1 MKTNQF
7 LAFDF
12 GASSGRGILGSL
24 ENSKIKLEEI
34 HRFNNNM
41 TLLHGSYYWDVF
53 RLYDE
58 IKKGLS
64 QCIQKGILPES
75 IAVDTW
81 GVDYALLDE
90 KGNFLGIPYAYRDHR
105 TDNAM
110 DEVFNRIPSET
121 LYNLTGI
128 QFMQFNTVFQLFA
141 SVRDKLPALSLAK
154 DLLFMPDIFNYM
166 LSGIKKTDFSFAT
179 TSQLYNPGVGTW
191 EKQIFD
197 AIGISMDIMQEIVE
211 PGTVLGEIHPDLA
224 KEYRMQGVQ
233 ITAVAS
239 HDTGSAI
246 ASIPSEDDN
255 FAYISSGT
263 WSLMGFESEH
273 PVINNTS
280 ARLNFTNEGG
290 VGHTFRVLK
299 NIMGLWLIQ
308 ECKRIWDGQ
317 QKEYTFPELVE
328 MSQQSTAFRSLVD
341 PNDLR
346 FLNPESMPEAI
357 AQFCKE
363 TKQPVPQQPGEFAR
377 CIFESLALAYRKTVD
392 GMKEIS
398 DKQIDR
404 IHIIGGGSQNE
415 LLCQYTAN
423 ATGLPVVAGP
433 AEGTAL
439 GNIMVQALAQGYVK
453 SLAEIRKL
461 IRNSF
466 SFKTFEPKEVNKWD
480 DAYQRFLKLGNS

>member
-1 MKTNQF
+1 MNTNQF

-12 GASSGRGILGSL
+12 GASSGRGIIGSL
-24 ENSKIKLEEI
+24 ENNKIQLEEI
-34 HRFNNNM
+34 HRFSNNM
-41 TLLHGSYYWDVF
+41 TFLHGSYYWDIF

-58 IKKGLS
+58 IRAGLAS
-64 QCIQKGILPES
+64 CKQKGIVPES
-75 IAVDTW
+75 VAVDTW

-105 TDNAM
+105 TDTAM
-110 DEVFNRIPSET
+110 DELFQRIPPEK
-121 LYNLTGI
+121 LYQLTGI
-128 QFMQFNTVFQLFA
+128 QFMQFNTVFQLYA
-141 SVRDKLPALSLAK
+141 TVRDKLPALNLAK

-179 TSQLYNPGVGTW
+179 TSQLYNPNTGAW

-197 AIGISMDIMQEIVE
+197 TIGVSMDIMQDIVE
-211 PGTVLGEIHPDLA
+211 PGTVLGELHPDLA
-224 KEYRMQGVQ
+224 KEYGLRGVD

-246 ASIPSEDDN
+246 AAIPSEDQN

-263 WSLMGFESEH
+263 WSLMGFESDH
-273 PVINNTS
+273 PVINDAS

-317 QKEYTFPELVE
+317 QKKYTFPELVK
-328 MSQQSTAFRSLVD
+328 MSQQAPAFRSLVD
-341 PNDLR
+341 PNDAR
-346 FLNPESMPEAI
+346 FLNPQSMPNAI
-357 AQFCKE
+357 AEFCKE
-363 TKQPVPQQPGEFAR
+363 TNQPVPEKPGEFAR
-377 CIFESLALAYRKTVD
+377 CIFESLAFAYRKTVE

-415 LLCQYTAN
+415 LLCQFTAN

-439 GNIMVQALAQGYVK
+439 GNIMVQAMAKEFVS
-453 SLAEIRKL
+453 SLKEIRQL
-461 IRNSF
+461 VRGSF
-466 SFKTFEPKEVNKWD
+466 TFKTFEPDDVQRWD
-480 DAYQRFLKLGNS
+480 DNYNRFLGLG